1 MLAGILLAA
10 GESSRMGF
18 PKPLLP
24 YRGTTFLGHLL
35 DVLRGQVEPVVL
47 VLGHEAARIRRS
59 VAIPPDVRVVV
70 NRAYRSG
77 QLSSLQAAL
86 RSLKTRDAAEGALV
100 ALVDH
105 PGIDRELVSQLA
117 RAFDEERPPVLIPTY
132 HGRRGHPMIF
142 SAELF
147 PELLGAPLQE
157 GARWVVHR
165 HPPRELP
172 VTQEGVVLDIDD
184 PDTYWRVTGNKVPGS
199 GAG

>member
-10 GESSRMGF
+10 GESTRMGF

-24 YRGTTFLGHLL
+24 YRRTTFLGHLL
-35 DVLRGQVEPVVL
+35 EVLRGQVEPVVL
-47 VLGHEAARIRRS
+47 VLGHEAARIRSS

-70 NRAYRSG
+70 NRDYRLG

-86 RSLKTRDAAEGALV
+86 GRLEAKDRAEGALV

-105 PGIDRELVSQLA
+105 PSISRKVVSRLA
-117 RAFDEERPPVLIPTY
+117 RTFEQERPAVLIPTY
-132 HGRRGHPMIF
+132 LGRRGHPMVF

-147 PELLGAPLQE
+147 PELMEAPIDQ

-165 HPPRELP
+165 HQVRELP
-172 VTQEGVVLDIDD
+172 VEEEGVVLDIDD
-184 PDTYWRVTGNKVPGS
+184 PESYRRVTGNPVP
-199 GAG
+199 